1 MRMNVIKLMIRC
13 LLLFLFLL
21 GLNGCGTNDDISGV
35 YTEIDPEEFP
45 IEILLLED
53 GTGSFTYG
61 GAQIGPEEALLWEH
75 QNNGGYEVN
84 YFNDEGVVIAT
95 EEFIVED
102 GILVFIVNGET
113 YRYRKS
119 NDAT

>member
-1 MRMNVIKLMIRC
+1 MRMNVMKLMIC
-13 LLLFLFLL
+13 CSLLFLFLL

-61 GAQIGPEEALLWEH
+61 GPQIGPEETLLWEH
-75 QNNGGYEVN
+75 QDNGVYEVN

-95 EEFIVED
+95 EEFIIED

>member
-1 MRMNVIKLMIRC
+1 MKLMPRC
-13 LLLFLFLL
+13 SLLFLFLL
-21 GLNGCGTNDDISGV
+21 GLNGCGTSDDVSGV

-45 IEILLLED
+45 IEIVLSED

-61 GAQIGPEEALLWEH
+61 GEQIGPEEALSWEY
-75 QNNGGYEVN
+75 QDNGVYEVN
-84 YFNDEGVVIAT
+84 YFDDEGVVIAV

-102 GILVFIVNGET
+102 GILVFIVDEET

-119 NDAT
+119 NDAL

>member
-1 MRMNVIKLMIRC
+1 MKLMTC
-13 LLLFLFLL
+13 CALFFLLIL
-21 GLNGCGTNDDISGV
+21 GLNGCGTSDDISGA

-45 IEILLLED
+45 IEIVLLED

-61 GAQIGPEEALLWEH
+61 GAQIGPEEALSWKY
-75 QNNGGYEVN
+75 QDNGVYGVN
-84 YFNDEGVVIAT
+84 YFDDEGVVIAV

-102 GILVFIVNGET
+102 GILVFIVQGET

-119 NDAT
+119 N